1 MKRTFIQLIN
11 YLNLISALL
20 LAAASIYYYPM
31 QKLAFIVF
39 FSSYFIEI
47 FAEQKWK
54 NIRLDKK
61 TVYFSAMALFFI
73 LALLYQPFE
82 SSNKYFQILLEKRF
96 PLLGVSIVAIFGVN
110 KLYKLNY
117 FLNTFIISAV
127 VAIVYLAF
135 VRMGVSEVLNNED
148 WQTVFAAHRIEYV
161 NTHMV
166 FNFYL
171 NISLISI
178 WYIITRSWRKT
189 IWWKR
194 YLYIAAMTVI
204 FSALSISDGRS
215 GFAMGILLMLSFIF
229 FELWKRRKALG
240 IVVGLLIPFL
250 LIGIAGNHKRMSEKA
265 LETEPRWFLWE
276 SALSVIKQKPVLG
289 HGISDA
295 QVEFDLAR
303 PNFETE
309 EYRHNWRNNKRL
321 DSHSQYLQTTMEFG
335 IFGLTILLFL
345 YVFPILIADKNR
357 RMFAILLLVVCAYQS
372 VFDLFITG
380 NFSALFG
387 ILVILILCVEN
398 NIAVEKSKTQEIA

>member
-1 MKRTFIQLIN
+1 MKQTFIQLIN

-178 WYIITRSWRKT
+178 WYILTRSWRKT

-215 GFAMGILLMLSFIF
+215 GFAMGILLMLCFLF

-295 QVEFDLAR
+295 QVEFDLTR

-335 IFGLTILLFL
+335 IFGLIILLFL
-345 YVFPILIADKNR
+345 YVVPILIADKNR

-380 NFSALFG
+380 NFSTLFG

-398 NIAVEKSKTQEIA
+398 NIAVEKSKTPEIA

>member
-178 WYIITRSWRKT
+178 WYILTRSWRKT